1 MSRQTKTSK
10 VEQHLKTHGTITS
23 LEAIELYGATRLSAI
38 IYNLRKRGM
47 DIDTEDVPFVDR
59 FGSTSHYGKYVL
71 NNKEEE
77 NKDNS
82 KEDKNK

>member
-10 VEQHLKTHGTITS
+10 VEQHLKTYGTITS

-59 FGSTSHYGKYVL
+59 FGSTSYYGKYVL
-71 NNKEEE
+71 NNEEEE
-77 NKDNS
+77 NKGNN
-82 KEDKNK
+82 EN